1 MDQYLSL
8 PPELASKKVSVSLV
22 GCGGNGSSMLTNL
35 ARLNHALIQLNHPGL
50 HVTAYDGDFVS
61 TSNVGRQCFFAPDIG
76 RPKSSTLIQ
85 RFNLCFGTRWR
96 AVDSD
101 YQHKFSE
108 DMIIV
113 CVDSAKSR
121 KEVSDTIEQS
131 NVVLMDLGNGPDF
144 GQVLMGGFDDLPSPY
159 EQLPSLID
167 LSSED
172 TQMPTCSADEA
183 LSRQELFVNSMAGT
197 LASQLLWELFRKG
210 RTNKA
215 GFYFNLNT
223 GKTLPVSVL
232 SARNNGGAK

>member
-1 MDQYLSL
+1 MDQYLRL

-35 ARLNHALIQLNHPGL
+35 ARLNHALIQLDHPGL

-61 TSNVGRQCFFAPDIG
+61 TSNVGRQCFYEPDVG
-76 RPKSSTLIQ
+76 RPKASTLIQ
-85 RFNLCFGTRWR
+85 RFNLCYGTRWT

-101 YQHKFSE
+101 YRRALSE
-108 DMIIV
+108 HIIIV

-121 KEVSDTIEQS
+121 KAVSDTIGRS
-131 NVVLMDLGNGPDF
+131 NVVLMDLGNGSDF
-144 GQVLMGGFDDLPSPY
+144 GQVLMGGFDDLYTPY
-159 EQLPSLID
+159 EQLPSLND
-167 LSSED
+167 PSSED
-172 TQMPTCSADEA
+172 TQMPSCSADEA
-183 LSRQELFVNSMAGT
+183 LARQELFVNSMAAT

-210 RTNKA
+210 RTKKA

-232 SARNNGGAK
+232 SVRKMKGG